1 MASMQDALNNN
12 YQGMT
17 HTGRKPQGMQFAQDA
32 MQGIQNAPG
41 NILKWAQNNP
51 VDAAFMAAST
61 APVVGDAIGFGKD
74 VYDMSPMGDTPFTA
88 TNTALAGA
96 GLLPFVPAGMG
107 SIKKTAGS
115 MTDALQKS
123 KKSATNKSSGGGRS
137 TPPSNVPRNG
147 VLQPLPTYPP
157 MAPPEWKRAT
167 EGLSKKDIGTAK
179 DKQFRYDAKVDAGE
193 AYPATM
199 VYPAKVNSPEALAV
213 KKQAETAQRD
223 IDAGN
228 YTPMFDVSKRTD
240 VDPTNYNLGPS
251 SRDVAVPAQAAT
263 IAKYEELA
271 NNPEGLQRLANAY
284 SEGKLIPNS
293 ENWYFVKQLED
304 EFVRELGEDAG
315 RLAFREKFA
324 KPMAATTGGASP
336 KENLRT
342 AMYGNYIRENN
353 MPYPAAASDMPY
365 PAGGQYVTGNMQ
377 QHEKMM
383 NAGNIDAATNAKRH
397 NFESNFLGD
406 TTSAT
411 IDKQMSQLFDPK
423 IAAPPGASYG
433 IYENA
438 LGRLAKKEGVEP
450 RAFQDVAWAG
460 AKKQREGARYPG
472 SRPMIEEVN
481 QAIERTARITGLT
494 PQQVLVEGIIKSKIP
509 IYGAG
514 GVVMA
519 PSMIKALQGD
529 EQETINAPA
538 TSR

>member
-1 MASMQDALNNN
+1 MASMESMKKALL
-12 YQGMT
+12 
-17 HTGRKPQGMQFAQDA
+17 
-32 MQGIQNAPG
+32 GIESPFEVMRRLGLNVP
-41 NILKWAQNNP
+41 NLTLE
-51 VDAAFMAAST
+51 DAAEML
-61 APVVGDAIGFGKD
+61 P
-74 VYDMSPMGDTPFTA
+74 
-88 TNTALAGA
+88 GA
-96 GLLPFVPAGMG
+96 GVNDGFLLGRDMAEARQDGRYSDAALLGAGSALMYGSELLPSVLGTTARKG
-107 SIKKTAGS
+107 IKA
-115 MTDALQKS
+115 ALQN
-123 KKSATNKSSGGGRS
+123 TNNSSTIKAGNGGRS
-137 TPPSNVPRNG
+137 TPPSGVSSGVP
-147 VLQPLPTYPP
+147 QPLPTYPP
-157 MAPPEWKRAT
+157 MVPPEWKRAT
-167 EGLSKKDIGTAK
+167 EGLSKKNIGTAK

-193 AYPATM
+193 AHPATM

-240 VDPTNYNLGPS
+240 VDPTNYNFGPL
-251 SRDVAVPAQAAT
+251 SRDVAVPTQPAT

-353 MPYPAAASDMPY
+353 MPYPATASDMPY

-406 TTSAT
+406 ATSST

-423 IAAPPGASYG
+423 IAAPPGSSYG

-514 GVVMA
+514 GIAIA
-519 PSMIKALQGD
+519 PSMINALQGED
-529 EQETINAPA
+529 RNP
-538 TSR
+538 